1 MLRCARCAATDG
13 GVDVEAG
20 SLSVTC
26 SAAIVAVP
34 PNVAG
39 LIRFEPS
46 LPAWRMRLH
55 QAMTQG
61 DVIKV
66 LAVYDEPFWRAEG
79 LAGEGFAPYQL
90 VREVY
95 DNTPPAGRPGV
106 LCTFLAGEKAQA
118 AERLDA
124 DERQRLV
131 LEGFARFFGPR
142 ALDAIEVIERDW
154 SQEEWT
160 RGAYAATFGIGGL
173 SRHGPDLNRP
183 VGPIHWAC
191 TDLAGVGHMHMEGAI
206 RSGQAAARAVLSRD

>member
-1 MLRCARCAATDG
+1 MTKPATTFSVLGALATVAGAGSVANLFEPDLCLNSRVVGGTQLIPLRLAERLGDRVVLGAPCGRCAGTT
-13 GVDVEAG
+13 EA
-20 SLSVTC
+20 SSSRRAIRVT
-26 SAAIVAVP
+26 APRAIVAVP

-39 LIRFEPS
+39 LIRFEPA

-66 LAVYDEPFWRAEG
+66 LAVYEEPFWRAEG

-106 LCTFLAGEKAQA
+106 LCTFLAGERAQS

-124 DERQRLV
+124 AERRRLV
-131 LEGFARFFGPR
+131 LEGMARSSGH
-142 ALDAIEVIERDW
+142 ER
-154 SQEEWT
+154 S
-160 RGAYAATFGIGGL
+160 
-173 SRHGPDLNRP
+173 SRS
-183 VGPIHWAC
+183 
-191 TDLAGVGHMHMEGAI
+191 T
-206 RSGQAAARAVLSRD
+206 